1 MVLIGMMRAETTFFY
16 DVDTQRDF
24 ILPEGALH
32 GPNALAIVQ
41 TLKAV
46 TDFARERQIRI
57 VASVCRH
64 FPGDREL
71 KSSGGPYPDHCMNGT
86 EGQLKIAETRPIAP
100 LFVGNDHDL
109 CALEFAALI
118 GYRGELVIEKQDLP
132 LFVGN
137 RNARKLI
144 SHLFERYHD
153 VVVYGVFTDLCVDLA
168 VRDFAKYDR
177 KVHVLMDAIAPLDE
191 QNARAAIE
199 SWKAGGIDLLS
210 FAELRSRSR

>member
-32 GPNALAIVQ
+32 GPNALAIVP

-46 TDFARERQIRI
+46 TDFARERQLRI

-71 KSSGGPYPDHCMNGT
+71 KSGGGPYPDHCMNGT
-86 EGQLKIAETRPIAP
+86 DGQLKIAETKPVAP

-109 CALEFAALI
+109 CDVEFAALI

-132 LFVGN
+132 LFSGN

-144 SHLFERYHD
+144 SHLFERYRD

-177 KVHVLMDAIAPLDE
+177 KVHVLTDAIAPLDE
-191 QNARAAIE
+191 HNARAAIE
-199 SWKAGGIDLLS
+199 AWKAAGIDLLS
-210 FAELRSRSR
+210 FAELRSRLR